1 MNVLIKNIRKL
12 MGWCPNAKILETQ
25 HSIHSEYFEANNQAR
40 GKNAV
45 NSPLPSGWWNRRHNR
60 ALMISSG
67 LTLFSLLEIG
77 FFGVHPRDERFIFG
91 LTVGTIFNLLICIWN
106 WHFLNKIKNSSKRIQ
121 TKNKLIIILGLLSLT
136 TLLIQSSLVGWRVV
150 LTFISGFCLT
160 TFLYYLTDVY
170 WEKKNEKIV
179 LLEGNYM
186 PEIYIVNA

>member
-1 MNVLIKNIRKL
+1 MDVFTKSIRKL
-12 MGWCPNAKILETQ
+12 MGWCPNAKTIETQ
-25 HSIHSEYFEANNQAR
+25 HAIHLEYFEANNQSR
-40 GKNAV
+40 GKDAA

-60 ALMISSG
+60 ALMMSSG
-67 LTLFSLLEIG
+67 LTLLSVLGIG
-77 FFGVHPRDERFIFG
+77 FFGANPRDESFIFG
-91 LTVGTIFNLLICIWN
+91 LIIGTIFNLPICIWN
-106 WHFLNKIKNSSKRIQ
+106 WHLLNKIKNSSKRVQ
-121 TKNKLIIILGLLSLT
+121 TKNKLIIISGLLGFT
-136 TLLIQSSLVGWRVV
+136 TLLTQSSLVGWRVV

>member
-1 MNVLIKNIRKL
+1 MDVFTKSIRKL
-12 MGWCPNAKILETQ
+12 MGWCPNAKTIETQ
-25 HSIHSEYFEANNQAR
+25 HVIHPEYFEANNQSR
-40 GKNAV
+40 GKDAA

-60 ALMISSG
+60 TLMMSSG
-67 LTLFSLLEIG
+67 LTLVSLLGIG
-77 FFGVHPRDERFIFG
+77 FFGVHLRDESFIFG
-91 LTVGTIFNLLICIWN
+91 VIIGTIFNLPICIWN
-106 WHFLNKIKNSSKRIQ
+106 WHLLNKIKNSSKRVQ
-121 TKNKLIIILGLLSLT
+121 TKNKLIVISGLLGLT
-136 TLLIQSSLVGWRVV
+136 TLITQSSLVGWRVV